1 MTKFHENLSS
11 GQSKADALRTAALA
25 TRSEPDNERFHRW
38 AAFILT
44 GAWD

>member
-1 MTKFHENLSS
+1 MTKFYENLSS
-11 GQSKADALRTAALA
+11 GHSKAGALRTAALA
-25 TRSEPDNERFHRW
+25 TRSQTDNERFHRW